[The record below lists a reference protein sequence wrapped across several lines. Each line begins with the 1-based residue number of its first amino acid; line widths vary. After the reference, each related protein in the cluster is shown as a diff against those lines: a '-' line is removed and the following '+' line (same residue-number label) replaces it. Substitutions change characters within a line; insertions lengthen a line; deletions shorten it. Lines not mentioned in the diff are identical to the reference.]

1 MLTKEEKELV
11 ASKFPGHILVAGRHA
26 PAGHTLFDPANGR
39 LIGIP
44 LKNVSKSE
52 VMATYSPSTREWKA
66 GEAGEA
72 VSGAIQVTD
81 LGKSVRLDLKKE
93 PSFWA
98 TVPKKLIDK
107 FVADN
112 KDMAKCAPESEEK
125 VEEPKTEEPAEPKA
139 EESKVAADKWARI
152 AQDVADQGAVG
163 KEAAEPESGPRV
175 MEAGGEPKAKEP
187 KTEETLDPPYKRS
200 KTSIS
205 PE

>member
-11 ASKFPGHILVAGRHA
+11 ASKYPGHILVKGRHE
-26 PAGHTLFDPANGR
+26 PAGHTLFDPATGR

-52 VMATYSPSTREWKA
+52 VMATYSASTREWKA

-72 VSGAIQVTD
+72 VSGAIEVTD
-81 LGKSVRLDLKKE
+81 LGDSLKLGLEEKQA
-93 PSFWA
+93 FWA
-98 TVPKKLIDK
+98 EVPKELTDK

-112 KDMAKCAPESEEK
+112 KDMAKCAAESEEK

-152 AQDVADQGAVG
+152 EQDVADHGAVG

-175 MEAGGEPKAKEP
+175 MEAGGETKDKEP
-187 KTEETLDPPYKRS
+187 KTEESLDPLYKRS
-200 KTSIS
+200 KTSMS
-205 PE
+205 WE